1 MVWRAHVASRFARM
15 LAWCCAGLTGLR
27 LEASMS
33 IEFPSGR
40 VVYCPTCTPLGWSEG
55 SDVVSPG
62 RRVYE
67 VASCGANSP
76 AVLRDRADGELVYL
90 DCVHEEQCRERGGA
104 CSLGLRWCY
113 PSATARYSQPTLG
126 TVETE
131 DGGMVEDAEVSQDV
145 SDRRRRHVEQSMD
158 RDGRKGAGRG
168 DRRSDVSDSI
178 IASIES
184 ADVGDSGSLHV
195 PPEDREYIEAA
206 LKVLERLFVGQ
217 LSQYARVPERLAR
230 EVLAGSPLM
239 SRFVALA
246 RAGGMGDFWGQDFC
260 ASPLTPVIAEMAAG
274 G

>member
-1 MVWRAHVASRFARM
+1 
-15 LAWCCAGLTGLR
+15 
-27 LEASMS
+27 MS
-33 IEFPSGR
+33 VEFPTGR
-40 VVYCPTCTPLGWSEG
+40 VVFCPSCTPLGWSEG

-67 VASCGANSP
+67 VASCGATRP

-90 DCVHEEQCRERGGA
+90 DLVHEEQCRERGGA

-113 PSATARYSQPTLG
+113 PGATARYSQPTLA

-131 DGGMVEDAEVSQDV
+131 AGAVVSDAEVTAEV
-145 SDRRRRHVEQSMD
+145 SERRQRHVNQSLD
-158 RDGRKGAGRG
+158 RAGRG
-168 DRRSDVSDSI
+168 GREVGGGRLIRGNGGSDLADI
-178 IASIES
+178 TDS
-184 ADVGDSGSLHV
+184 ADVGDTGSLVV
-195 PPEDREYIEAA
+195 PEEDRETIEAA
-206 LKVLERLFVGQ
+206 LGALEKLYLGQ